1 MSPGTVPRFSFDTM
15 YEPPPL
21 GYAHTVC
28 RYEATTMPR
37 STAIAIP
44 IGSMYASAPTPA
56 AVRTS
61 IISSVAYAFEESA
74 SEENTGSA
82 SDFGRSWCSCLFVAS
97 ARPTK
102 MRFNN
107 PLDEGRGWA
116 FDIRGILGAG
126 CRYVRAGRCSHATGC
141 STREAGNSTVT
152 AAPPVG
158 EASTVAEP

>member
-1 MSPGTVPRFSFDTM
+1 MSPGTVPRFSFETM

-28 RYEATTMPR
+28 RYDATTMPR
-37 STAIAIP
+37 STAIAMP

-61 IISSVAYAFEESA
+61 IISSVAYAFEDKA

-102 MRFNN
+102 IRFSR
-107 PLDEGRGWA
+107 PVDDGRA
-116 FDIRGILGAG
+116 ETFDIRGILGG
-126 CRYVRAGRCSHATGC
+126 GRDYERVRTRGRSSDIRRPA
-141 STREAGNSTVT
+141 R
-152 AAPPVG
+152 
-158 EASTVAEP
+158 